1 MSKPRILLVEDEEAM
16 IAGLEYALG
25 KEGFEVVIARDGE
38 AAIAAAREGAKRPDL
53 VLLDL
58 MLPKRSGF
66 EVLQAI
72 RSGGLAVPVIVLTA
86 KEQEA
91 DKVRGF
97 DLGADDYVTKP
108 FGLAELLARIRAR
121 LRSRPGAD
129 APAVPD
135 RLTLGAT
142 TVDLKALTATRGG
155 ITEELSVREADMLRL
170 LWKNAGATVP
180 RRRFLQEVWGH
191 EHAPVTRTV
200 DQHVVKLRQKIEAD
214 PSNPRHIVTVVG
226 IGYRLET

>member
-1 MSKPRILLVEDEEAM
+1 MTNPRILLVEDEEAM

-25 KEGFEVVIARDGE
+25 KEGFEVVTARDGE
-38 AAIAAAREGAKRPDL
+38 AGIAAARDAARRPDL

-66 EVLQAI
+66 EVLQAL
-72 RSGGLAVPVIVLTA
+72 RQAGVQAPVIVLTA
-86 KEQEA
+86 KGQEA

-121 LRSRPGAD
+121 LRSRPGEQA
-129 APAVPD
+129 AAVPE
-135 RLTLGAT
+135 RVALGGAT
-142 TVDLKALTATRGG
+142 VDFKALSVTRGG
-155 ITEELSVREADMLRL
+155 VTEELSVREADMLRL
-170 LWKNAGATVP
+170 LWKNAGTTVP

-191 EHAPVTRTV
+191 ERAPVTRTV
-200 DQHVVKLRQKIEAD
+200 DQHVVKLRQKIEPD
-214 PSNPRHIVTVVG
+214 PANPRHILTVVG